1 MKNIIYI
8 ATLCFTLACS
18 SCDRDNLFYAT
29 EEQGFVRLNINWEP
43 SQLEPNGTSAYVFDN
58 ESGKAVCEC
67 LISSDPNT
75 IDIPLYP
82 GKYDIMVINNTEEEL
97 ASIDF
102 TGIENLHTFNAVIS
116 ANKEPKYANLLS
128 KAEDNNSYLT
138 A

>member
-97 ASIDF
+97 ASIPVSK
-102 TGIENLHTFNAVIS
+102 TYTRS
-116 ANKEPKYANLLS
+116 TLS
-128 KAEDNNSYLT
+128 FRPIKSRSTRIYYQKQKIIIPT
-138 A
+138 

>member
-18 SCDRDNLFYAT
+18 SCDRDSLFYAT

-116 ANKEPKYANLLS
+116 ANKR
-128 KAEDNNSYLT
+128 AEDTRIYYQKQKIIIPT
-138 A
+138 